1 MLSVAPEKQA
11 KAFIKCGFNAFIK
24 FYFTV
29 HFQQS
34 LSKVF
39 NVRKLFTL
47 NFYHYEN
54 Q

>member
-11 KAFIKCGFNAFIK
+11 KAFIKCGFNAFIE